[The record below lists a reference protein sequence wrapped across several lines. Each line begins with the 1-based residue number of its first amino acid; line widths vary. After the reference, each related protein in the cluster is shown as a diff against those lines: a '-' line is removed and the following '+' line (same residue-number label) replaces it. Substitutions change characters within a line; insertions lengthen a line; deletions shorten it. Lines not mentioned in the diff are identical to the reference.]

1 MSNYKPSFFKNDPGQ
16 MFRTS
21 LTTRSP
27 SRTVKLSTVWVPSQ
41 CRSIFDNLE
50 NSKLQDHTL
59 HLHGGHSLERKR
71 KQEWKTERY
80 LFHPVSLQSVEDE
93 DIRRA
98 VFVVLVQQSFLAI
111 LKKMIQFQ
119 ICFQLLSGQDDNEMF
134 AGVEFW
140 NADVVGGGKL
150 C

>member
-1 MSNYKPSFFKNDPGQ
+1 MLTSNAAKGLKGLNISSHNH
-16 MFRTS
+16 
-21 LTTRSP
+21 
-27 SRTVKLSTVWVPSQ
+27 KL
-41 CRSIFDNLE
+41 
-50 NSKLQDHTL
+50 
-59 HLHGGHSLERKR
+59 
-71 KQEWKTERY
+71 
-80 LFHPVSLQSVEDE
+80 HP
-93 DIRRA
+93 
-98 VFVVLVQQSFLAI
+98 LAI